1 MWFQLAE
8 QLHYC
13 LIALYGL
20 AAAVLANHV
29 IYTFCYFP
37 RAISPWVP
45 RDPKLEEKGIA
56 PRSWKD
62 RVPILGWLQLR
73 RESSVFGRGHW
84 IRPMMI
90 EVFLPIGLMALYVF
104 EVKQGGLMPEAFQVP
119 AALLAARD
127 SFALVFL
134 GHALLI
140 PLMVAATFIDFD
152 EQTIPDIITVPGTW
166 LALIVATMTTQ
177 IYMPSVM
184 PIFGPPTHLL
194 PTTFEAPW
202 FFKGPGLAGFLGSV
216 TSLRIGLAIW
226 AGWNFAMLDRRFP
239 AIVVRRRGIK
249 RAIQFFV
256 DGVFAH
262 GGWKIVLGMWLIGSA
277 AIIAVYSYGGSA
289 WHGLLTALIGLAGG
303 GGLVWAIRLVA
314 GWSMGV
320 EAMGFGD
327 VTFMAMI
334 GAFVGWQASITS
346 FFLAPFAAI
355 GIVIIQF
362 AITRNRYTP
371 FGPYLAAG
379 TLISVLIWPTIYG
392 ENLAQY
398 LKTIG
403 PVFIWIGLGIL
414 ALMAVLLM
422 GMRGLRSLRGSV

>member
-1 MWFQLAE
+1 MWFQLSE
-8 QLHYC
+8 QMHYC
-13 LIALYGL
+13 IIACYGL

-37 RAISPWVP
+37 RAISPWVQ
-45 RDPKLEEKGIA
+45 RDATLEEKGIA
-56 PRSWKD
+56 ARSWKD
-62 RVPILGWLQLR
+62 RLPILGWFSLS
-73 RESSVFGRGHW
+73 RESVVFGRGHW
-84 IRPMMI
+84 IRPMLL
-90 EVFLPIGLMALYVF
+90 EVLVPLGLVTLYRF
-104 EVKQGGLMPEAFQVP
+104 EVNQGGLLPESLQVP
-119 AALLAARD
+119 AVLAITRD
-127 SFALVFL
+127 SFAQVFMA
-134 GHALLI
+134 HALLI

-166 LALIVATMTTQ
+166 MALIVATITSN
-177 IYMPSVM
+177 IYMPSVL
-184 PIFGPPTHLL
+184 PIFGPPTHTH

-202 FFKGPGLAGFLGSV
+202 FPALAVYLGSSS
-216 TSLRIGLAIW
+216 SLKVGLAIW
-226 AGWNFAMLDRRFP
+226 AAWNFAMLDRRFP
-239 AIVVRRRGIK
+239 AVIVRRRGLK
-249 RAIQFFV
+249 RAFKFFF
-256 DGVFAH
+256 DGIFAH

-277 AIIAVYSYGGSA
+277 GIISVYMLGGTA

-303 GGLVWAIRLVA
+303 GGLVWVIRLVA

-355 GIVIIQF
+355 GIVMIQF

-379 TLISVLIWPTIYG
+379 TMISILIWPTIYC

-398 LKTIG
+398 LRTIG

-414 ALMAVLLM
+414 ALMAILLM
-422 GMRGLRSLRGSV
+422 GMRGLRRLRGVA